1 MAPRIRESLRE
12 KYQQVLDKRTSSGT
26 LDSPRRRKRALSAAE
41 HFNQQ
46 HWIVGCVS
54 YGNAYTSLRFETNAD
69 VCHFVTLAISDNK
82 EYVDE
87 LAIDSHLSQEINLE
101 QIF

>member
-46 HWIVGCVS
+46 NWIVGCVS
-54 YGNAYTSLRFETNAD
+54 YGKCIAQAPTAGNNSNILTLCDLSNQRQQGIRGRAGDRFTPFPRD
-69 VCHFVTLAISDNK
+69 
-82 EYVDE
+82 
-87 LAIDSHLSQEINLE
+87 
-101 QIF
+101 